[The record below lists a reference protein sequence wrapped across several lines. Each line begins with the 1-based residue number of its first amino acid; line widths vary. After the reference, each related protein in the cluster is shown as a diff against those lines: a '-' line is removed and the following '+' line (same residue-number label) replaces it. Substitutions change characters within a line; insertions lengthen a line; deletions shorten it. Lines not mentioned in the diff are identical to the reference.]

1 MLIFN
6 DTSHVKYHTT
16 GVKMKNTT
24 LKLNELSGIIVDT
37 AYHIH
42 KELGSGLLEIVYE
55 VILKRQL
62 QKKGLS
68 VERQKPV
75 PIIYEGVS
83 FDEGFRAD
91 LIVEKQIII
100 KLKSVETLAPLHS
113 KQLLTYLRLLDFR
126 LGLLLNFGAPLMK
139 DGIKRIVN
147 NLAY

>member
-1 MLIFN
+1 
-6 DTSHVKYHTT
+6 
-16 GVKMKNTT
+16 MKNTT